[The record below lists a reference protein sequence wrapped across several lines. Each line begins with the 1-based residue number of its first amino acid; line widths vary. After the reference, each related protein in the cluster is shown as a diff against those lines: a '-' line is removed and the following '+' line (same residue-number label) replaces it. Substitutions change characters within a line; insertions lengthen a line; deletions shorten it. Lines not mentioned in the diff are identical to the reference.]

1 MQQLGSKRTRGIGSD
16 QDKTVPED
24 KTAVGMKKD
33 RGQGSSWDKKKKK
46 QRGLCS
52 SGRMKE
58 FRQQLEWE
66 G

>member
-33 RGQGSSWDKKKKK
+33 RGQGSSWDKK
-46 QRGLCS
+46 QTRELCS
-52 SGRMKE
+52 SRRMKE

>member
-24 KTAVGMKKD
+24 KTAVGMKKAAV
-33 RGQGSSWDKKKKK
+33 GTKKTKK

>member
-33 RGQGSSWDKKKKK
+33 RGQGSSWDKKQK
-46 QRGLCS
+46 RGLCS
-52 SGRMKE
+52 SRRMKE